1 MIDRTPAR
9 LARMGIVLSL
19 ALAACDAPMG
29 PEADVATL
37 PVADARL
44 GFSDAA
50 VSTPFRADMFTRLEE
65 LVPDPE
71 CGDFPR
77 LLNTQSGEGE
87 ATHLGRFSIVITFC
101 VDVTDVLDDGTLTAG
116 ESLPYDNGFGTLTAA
131 NGDMLHLEISGAVL
145 PSDHPDY
152 DFEFQDP
159 FHFTGGTGRFA
170 GATGEGLTASF
181 VDQSDDRTDHEWIGT
196 LVLPAQP

>member
-1 MIDRTPAR
+1 MIDRTPVR
-9 LARMGIVLSL
+9 LAQMGIVFSL

-29 PEADVATL
+29 PEADAAL
-37 PVADARL
+37 FPVVDARF
-44 GFSDAA
+44 GYSDAT
-50 VSTPFRADMFTRLEE
+50 VSKSFRAHMFTL
-65 LVPDPE
+65 LQGMVPSPE

-77 LLNTQSGEGE
+77 LLNTQIGEGE
-87 ATHLGRFSIVITFC
+87 ATHLGRVSVVITFC
-101 VDVTDVLDDGTLTAG
+101 VDVTDVLDDGTLTEG

-131 NGDMLHLEISGAVL
+131 NGDMLYLEISGAVL

-152 DFEFQDP
+152 DLEFKDAFQ
-159 FHFTGGTGRFA
+159 FTGGTGRFA

-181 VDQSDDRTDHEWIGT
+181 VDQSANRTDHEWIGT